1 MNQTGT
7 QNSDRI
13 DPTIGERLT
22 VIRRRRGISQR
33 QLAKHADMSATV
45 LNRLERGLQCVTAER
60 IATLARLLE
69 TSTDYL
75 LGLTSTTRTPRDS
88 HPGHGASPGLSPCE
102 RETASPHQSARR
114 PL

>member
-75 LGLTSTTRTPRDS
+75 LGLTIDDPDATRLPPWT
-88 HPGHGASPGLSPCE
+88 
-102 RETASPHQSARR
+102 RR
-114 PL
+114 QCGPVPVRAGDRITQPVG